1 MAPVRTSAKF
11 LMAHC
16 GDAIKALYDRYAIAK
31 TVMRFAE
38 RTIKKTPTVGEFE
51 LLGRTASFP
60 TAKVETRLGYA
71 PEISMTDGIA
81 LSVAWLRH
89 HGYHRDGFE

>member
-1 MAPVRTSAKF
+1 MAPVRASAKF
-11 LMAHC
+11 LLAHC
-16 GDAIKALYDRYAIAK
+16 GDMIKALYDRYAIAK

-38 RTIKKTPTVGEFE
+38 RTIKKTPSMGEFG

-60 TAKVETRLGYA
+60 TTKAETQLGYA
-71 PEISMTDGIA
+71 PKFSMTDGIA